1 MMKQLVMLGIVVGL
15 VACGQE
21 DSTQPAAESN
31 NWYDTDGSGGPGET
45 TTDTTTEDKPED
57 SGDKPE
63 DESGDVKPD
72 EVQTPGLSWSA
83 DIDLSIATG
92 SVELTSL
99 DDDLSE
105 CTSSASVSVEDYS
118 ETTCEGCAFQAG
130 LRFDDIPIADET
142 PAACAALIA
151 MRGTR
156 IDVAHGATLVVEYA
170 GVNYHELLQM
180 DENGEFSVVDQGYSA
195 VMSNTQWVLGTK

>member
-1 MMKQLVMLGIVVGL
+1 M
-15 VACGQE
+15 ACGPE

-83 DIDLSIATG
+83 DIDLSIATRA
-92 SVELTSL
+92 
-99 DDDLSE
+99 LS
-105 CTSSASVSVEDYS
+105 
-118 ETTCEGCAFQAG
+118 
-130 LRFDDIPIADET
+130 
-142 PAACAALIA
+142 
-151 MRGTR
+151 
-156 IDVAHGATLVVEYA
+156 
-170 GVNYHELLQM
+170 
-180 DENGEFSVVDQGYSA
+180 
-195 VMSNTQWVLGTK
+195 

>member
-1 MMKQLVMLGIVVGL
+1 MVGRYRL
-15 VACGQE
+15 
-21 DSTQPAAESN
+21 
-31 NWYDTDGSGGPGET
+31 
-45 TTDTTTEDKPED
+45 
-57 SGDKPE
+57 
-63 DESGDVKPD
+63 
-72 EVQTPGLSWSA
+72 
-83 DIDLSIATG
+83 IDRNE

-195 VMSNTQWVLGTK
+195 VVSNTQWVLGTK